1 MIRTVLGDI
10 DPADLG
16 VCYAH
21 EHIIIDDSVATLRHP
36 QFHLPSEEKAIRELG
51 RFHAAGGR
59 AMVDCMPCD
68 AGRNVL
74 KLARISK
81 ATGVHIL
88 CSTGLHLPDYYAPA
102 HWGNHYTTGQ
112 LAELFIADVTE
123 GIDRHDYSGPMVER
137 TSHRAGLIKIA
148 TGKELTSLARR
159 VFEAAATAHRQTG
172 VPILTHTEQ
181 GELGLEQV
189 AMLELHGVDLQHV
202 VLSHLD
208 RKPDPAYHREI
219 LASGVRVEYDSA
231 FRWKSAE
238 NPTLDL
244 LEKLLPE
251 FPEQIMLGMDAARP
265 SYWTSY
271 GGAPGLTWLLEGF
284 TKMMESRGITREM
297 WTRIFI
303 TNPASTYR
311 FKTIQPVTNHA

>member
-10 DPADLG
+10 APANLG

-21 EHIIIDDSVATLRHP
+21 EHIIIDDSVATMRHP
-36 QFHLPSEEKAIRELG
+36 QFHLPSVENAIEELG

-59 AMVDCMPCD
+59 AMVDCMPCA

-88 CSTGLHLPDYYAPA
+88 CPTGLHLPDYYDPG
-102 HWGNHYTTGQ
+102 HWGKRCTATE
-112 LAELFIADVTE
+112 LAELFIADLTE
-123 GIDRHDYSGPMVER
+123 GIDRNDHAGPMIER
-137 TSHRAGLIKIA
+137 TIHRAGLIKIA
-148 TGKELTSLARR
+148 TGREITPRARR
-159 VFEAAATAHRQTG
+159 VFEAAAMAHRQTG
-172 VPILTHTEQ
+172 SPILTHTEQ
-181 GELGLEQV
+181 GDLGLEQV
-189 AMLELHGVDLQHV
+189 AMLEDHGVDLHHV

-208 RKPDPAYHREI
+208 RKPDIAYHREI
-219 LASGVRVEYDSA
+219 LSSGVRVEYDSA

-244 LEKLLPE
+244 VEKLLPE

-265 SYWTSY
+265 AYWTSY
-271 GGAPGLTWLLEGF
+271 GGSPGLSWLLNDF
-284 TKMMESRGITREM
+284 TKMMRSRGITDALWNRV
-297 WTRIFI
+297 FI
-303 TNPASTYR
+303 TNPASTYQ
-311 FKTIQPVTNHA
+311 FKHTPN

>member
-10 DPADLG
+10 APANLG

-36 QFHLPSEEKAIRELG
+36 QFHLPSQENAIEELS

-59 AMVDCMPCD
+59 AMVDAMPCD

-74 KLARISK
+74 KLARISE
-81 ATGVHIL
+81 ASGVHIL
-88 CSTGLHLPDYYAPA
+88 CPTGLHLPDYYDPG
-102 HWGNHYTTGQ
+102 HWGNRYTTAQ
-112 LAELFIADVTE
+112 LAEWFIADITE

-137 TSHRAGLIKIA
+137 TPHRAGLIKIA
-148 TGKELTSLARR
+148 TGREISPRARR
-159 VFEAAATAHRQTG
+159 VFEAAAIAHRQTG
-172 VPILTHTEQ
+172 APILTHTEQ

-189 AMLELHGVDLQHV
+189 AMLEQHGVDLRHV
-202 VLSHLD
+202 VISHLD
-208 RKPDPAYHREI
+208 RKPDVAYHRE
-219 LASGVRVEYDSA
+219 LLSTGVRVEYDSA
-231 FRWKSAE
+231 FRWKSPE

-244 LEKLLPE
+244 LGKLLPD
-251 FPEQIMLGMDAARP
+251 FPGQIMLGMDAARP

-271 GGAPGLTWLLEGF
+271 GGNPGLTWLLADF
-284 TKMMESRGITREM
+284 TRMMRSRGMTDEL
-297 WTRIFI
+297 WNRIFI

-311 FKTIQPVTNHA
+311 FKPISPDTTHE

>member
-10 DPADLG
+10 DPVSLG

-36 QFHLPSEEKAIRELG
+36 QFHLPSVENAIGELG
-51 RFHAAGGR
+51 CFHAAGGR

-81 ATGVHIL
+81 VTGVHIL
-88 CSTGLHLPDYYAPA
+88 CSTGLHLPDYYDPG
-102 HWGNHYTTGQ
+102 HWGNRYTTAQ
-112 LAELFIADVTE
+112 LAELFIADLTV
-123 GIDRHDYSGPMVER
+123 GIDRHDYTGPMIER
-137 TSHRAGLIKIA
+137 TPHRAGLIKIA
-148 TGKELTSLARR
+148 TGREVTKQAER
-159 VFEAAATAHRQTG
+159 VFEAAAMAHRKTG
-172 VPILTHTEQ
+172 APILTHTEQ

-189 AMLELHGVDLQHV
+189 AMLAQHGVDLHHV

-208 RKPDPAYHREI
+208 RKPDIAYHREI
-219 LASGVRVEYDSA
+219 LSSGVRVEYDSA
-231 FRWKSAE
+231 FRWKSAQ

-244 LEKLLPE
+244 VEKLLPE

-265 SYWTSY
+265 AYWTSY
-271 GGAPGLTWLLEGF
+271 GGSPGLTWLLNDF
-284 TKMMESRGITREM
+284 TKMMRSRGITDALWNRV
-297 WTRIFI
+297 FI
-303 TNPASTYR
+303 TNPASTYQ
-311 FKTIQPVTNHA
+311 FQHTPN